1 MLITRVLKLDAS
13 DAQEPF
19 DLTVTPFDTQLKIQ
33 AGSASE
39 TFTPLVP
46 SALVSDGAELKLTG
60 AKANGDLVGF
70 GSITKGQLRTLLDV
84 SQTND
89 TADADKPLSTAAT
102 TALASK
108 HDKITPISKL
118 PMALVDGLDAAIAL
132 MSLHS

>member
-70 GSITKGQLRTLLDV
+70 ALSPKVNCAPYWMLARQMTQQTRISHYLPLQLLR
-84 SQTND
+84 
-89 TADADKPLSTAAT
+89 
-102 TALASK
+102 
-108 HDKITPISKL
+108 
-118 PMALVDGLDAAIAL
+118 
-132 MSLHS
+132 